1 MTHTLTFYDV
11 RNKASGADVIVE
23 TEIHTKN
30 VKHSL
35 KNTIVMDDKMR
46 RRRRQVNRSNFWIAV
61 GAVILIILLILWLTM
76 ADLAGDTDVAAMILP
91 RF

>member
-1 MTHTLTFYDV
+1 
-11 RNKASGADVIVE
+11 
-23 TEIHTKN
+23 
-30 VKHSL
+30 
-35 KNTIVMDDKMR
+35 MDDKMR